1 MVHIFMLQES
11 VLRFSLLSTNVA
23 VPVKV
28 FGKMLALN
36 VILHIRHLTMAVTT
50 TEACIPTFRSNSI
63 LLQVLKASHT

>member
-11 VLRFSLLSTNVA
+11 PLRFSLLSTNVA

-36 VILHIRHLTMAVTT
+36 VILHIRHLTMAETT